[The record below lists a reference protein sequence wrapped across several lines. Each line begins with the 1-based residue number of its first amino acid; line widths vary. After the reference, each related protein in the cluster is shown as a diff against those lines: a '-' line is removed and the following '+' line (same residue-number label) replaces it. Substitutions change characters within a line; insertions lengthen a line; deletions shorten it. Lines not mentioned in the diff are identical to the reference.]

1 MNVQELLN
9 LRTQFEEITDEFK
22 LEKYGSDINTLN
34 WFVENGHKSNSLRDG
49 YRKALEIAEA
59 IITEYENGGRDQRS
73 RFSSCR

>member
-49 YRKALEIAEA
+49 YKRALEIAEA
-59 IITEYENGGRDQRS
+59 IITEHENDRQKNNRGFG
-73 RFSSCR
+73 

>member
-1 MNVQELLN
+1 MQELLN

-59 IITEYENGGRDQRS
+59 IITEYENGGRDHRS

>member
-1 MNVQELLN
+1 VQELLN

-49 YRKALEIAEA
+49 YKRALEIAEA
-59 IITEYENGGRDQRS
+59 IITEHENDRQKNNRGFG
-73 RFSSCR
+73 